1 MTCLPA
7 LISYQF
13 PQPHPNPMRPIAV
26 LLAGLL
32 IHGASAAPRL
42 HVSTESLTPES
53 TIELVLDHPA
63 AGEDRIGKEAKND
76 WLEIEPA
83 WPGTLFWKE
92 ANVAEFRPAA
102 APQLAANYVF
112 KLKPGRKHL
121 DGTAVP
127 AGPVRKIASQP
138 LQIDYATLLD
148 RYEDDWSPR
157 TAVYFLRF
165 NGDVSPEKAGSFL
178 FYEADGGQRVAAKT
192 ERATFGR
199 LKQPGYL
206 GASWSERFARRGQ
219 PAAAAPELKPELEL
233 PNGLIVSPLQ
243 PLPTGKKWR
252 LSMLAGLP
260 DASGKAKFTADSV
273 RHIGDIDPLKIESLV
288 ARVTADAPRRIVAD
302 FNARLPVDL
311 PAAMVKVEPKPKD
324 LRIEVRNDELHL
336 LGDFSG
342 VDQWNVTL
350 AAELASRDG
359 RALGLPLSKVLVFKP
374 LKPELAIASQD
385 ESQLASGNRSY
396 RIQTV
401 NLERVKVRVKRL
413 DGTQLIRAQQGYRH
427 YTGVGPDGKELN
439 PTHVLP
445 YEMMGGETVAEFE
458 VPLTNAL
465 DTTQPLVLD
474 WDKVLAGDALPYTLG
489 FPKETAPAVPA
500 AKAPAAFFLEIAGT
514 PKPGTKVEDDNP
526 NNDDYERPKFPVA
539 QALVQLTDLGLAWKI
554 IDGEARVFAFS
565 LLTGKPLADVEL
577 ATFGEDAKVLPHTA
591 KTGPDGMATLPREA
605 AARHL
610 QATLGDDRY
619 TVAYDSTLPTV
630 GLWRF
635 PVRYSWEATP
645 LEKRRVFLF
654 TDRSLYRPGETV
666 HLKGIVRRQD
676 GNAIT
681 AQPAAPS
688 RVVVTDPTSREIL
701 TKAIEVSPSGG
712 FDLSFD
718 LPAEKTGYHRIRFEY
733 PEELAKLE
741 GLDNWSE
748 RALIEANALF
758 ETGLRVEEFRR
769 NAFELTQTI
778 EKPEIGA
785 KGVTLDL
792 KASYY
797 QGQPVAKGEVQGYTH
812 ISETNFY
819 PERFRD
825 FLFGDHRTQ
834 DFGYWYHYFG
844 YRWDDDHGSRR
855 SNSESFKGELT
866 AEGILRVLVPLP
878 DAEFPMAR
886 EVSISTE
893 VTDANRQTLG
903 KSTETLVHP
912 ASVYVGVSRLDR
924 LVRAGDR
931 VPLGIVAVKPDGTA
945 FEGELKFEAKLSREV
960 NEQVRIQGENGQA
973 AVRNES
979 RREELSTTALTLGGG
994 EGAEFLFAPAQ
1005 AGLHQIELRGSDPE
1019 GRPFATAMTIHV
1031 YGGDEYPWAY
1041 EDGVRIKLVPEKKLH
1056 QPGDTARVLVLSP
1069 IEGTAL
1075 VTVERE
1081 KVLRSFMVELKA
1093 DQPVIEIPLTDDD
1106 APNAF
1111 VSVMVIKGAQDSAR
1125 RFKEPQLRLGY
1136 CELMVENV
1144 RDKLAVTVAAAS
1156 LPQAGIPTA
1165 LPGEN
1170 VEISGT
1176 ILLPDGQPAANAEVT
1191 LYAEDEGTLAVMG
1204 YETPNPM
1211 AHFYDPRELRV
1222 NCGTTLDD
1230 FIPESPDEQTFY
1242 NKGFFIGGGD
1252 GEMGGMPPAMRR
1264 DFNPCAGWQP
1274 ALTTDAAGNFTAT
1287 FKMPDTLTRY
1297 RVIAVA
1303 HHGESRFGHAEAA
1316 LVVSKPLMIEPQA
1329 PRFASEGDR
1338 LDVRA
1343 LVQNASEFSGTW
1355 KITFTAN
1362 PPASDPVAQIAGPE
1376 SEKTLTIAA
1385 GGSAPVIFPVAFKNT
1400 GEAVISWKAEPVSLD
1415 GAELTPVLA
1424 TKLADQVES
1433 RFQVHYPVPL
1443 LHQVKLHNITAG
1455 KANLLDGLDPE
1466 LLKGRG
1472 RIELEFSRSLLSEAA
1487 GSVDYLLTYPYGCV
1501 EQTTSSMM
1509 PWLAVDQLRDVVP
1522 SFAKYPETKVKA
1534 ALQKGVDRL
1543 LSMQLPDGGFG
1554 YWPGS
1559 RETVSWASAYA
1570 GLGLV
1575 LAAENGAAVPEA
1587 AIAALATHLETSL
1600 RGIGTSNSAHDL
1612 ENVCR
1617 AVWVLAIIDRETSAY
1632 INTLKDR
1639 MADLSPRARCLLALA
1654 ATAEGKIDAAA
1665 ILRDKTKFR
1674 LKDDGWMP
1682 WQNDSAMTLLAWS
1695 AVDPDSKEA
1704 TAALEKLIRDRNPY
1718 GHWNTTWVN
1727 AWSLLALATYAE
1739 NQDEAQPATVTLTSA
1754 DGPKTITLEAG
1765 KPAVSLDFPLGGD
1778 LVLSASSD
1786 QSAYVRVKLASK
1798 PDLVPQKPVARN
1810 GLQITRFYE
1819 RVKPDGSTEPL
1830 EAAKLGDLVR
1840 VTLRV
1845 DLPADDSRYLIV
1857 EDRLPAIFEAVNSDF
1872 ESQASR
1878 GNVRASSDNNWSI
1891 SHRELRSDR
1900 AMFFFDR
1907 VWRSGRQ
1914 EISYLARCTME
1925 GKAVAPPAKVESM
1938 YDPDNTALSASR
1950 EF

>member
-1 MTCLPA
+1 MYAGTVSVSVPVTP
-7 LISYQF
+7 I
-13 PQPHPNPMRPIAV
+13 HTPMRPIAV
-26 LLAGLL
+26 LLAGLC
-32 IHGASAAPRL
+32 IPGATAAPRL

-53 TIELVLDHPA
+53 TIELVLDHA
-63 AGEDRIGKEAKND
+63 VAGADRIGKEVKTP
-76 WLEIEPA
+76 WLDIQPA
-83 WPGTLFWKE
+83 WKGTLFWKE
-92 ANVAEFRPAA
+92 ANVLEFRPSGPPALGA
-102 APQLAANYVF
+102 TYVF
-112 KLKPGRKHL
+112 KLTGKHAHL
-121 DGTAVP
+121 DGSAIPTGEVAKV
-127 AGPVRKIASQP
+127 ASQP
-138 LQIDYATLLD
+138 FQIDYATLLE

-157 TAVYFLRF
+157 TAAYFLRF
-165 NGDVSPEKAGSFL
+165 NGDVSPEQAAPFL
-178 FYEADGGQRVAAKT
+178 FFEADGGQRVAART

-219 PAAAAPELKPELEL
+219 ATPAEPELTPELQV
-233 PNGLIVSPLQ
+233 PNGLVVSPLQ
-243 PLPTGKKWR
+243 PLPVGKNWR
-252 LSMLAGLP
+252 LSLLNGLP
-260 DASGKAKFTADSV
+260 DATGKAKFAADSS

-288 ARVTADAPRRIVAD
+288 ARVTADEPRRIVAD
-302 FNARLPVDL
+302 FNAKLPLDL
-311 PAAMVKVEPKPKD
+311 PAAMVKVEPQPKD
-324 LRIEVRNDELHL
+324 FRIEVRNDELHVF
-336 LGDFSG
+336 GDFAAES
-342 VDQWNVTL
+342 QWNITL
-350 AAELASRDG
+350 DAALASNDG
-359 RALGLPLSKVLVFKP
+359 RALGNAVSKKLIFKP
-374 LKPELAIASQD
+374 LRAELAIASQD
-385 ESQLASGNRSY
+385 ESQLASGNRKY

-401 NLERVKVRVKRL
+401 NLERVKIRVKRL
-413 DGTQLIRAQQGYRH
+413 DGPQLIRAQQGYRY
-427 YTGVGPDGKELN
+427 YTGVGPDGKELT
-439 PTHVLP
+439 PTHLIP

-458 VPLTNAL
+458 IPIDKAL
-465 DTTQPLVLD
+465 DTTQPLILD
-474 WDKVLAGDALPYTLG
+474 WDKILAGEAPPYSLG
-489 FPKETAPAVPA
+489 FPKEETPPVPA
-500 AKAPAAFFLEIAGT
+500 AKAPATFFLEVAGT
-514 PKPGTKVEDDNP
+514 PKAGTRAADEEDENENENENEDS
-526 NNDDYERPKFPVA
+526 EAPKSPVA
-539 QALVQLTDLGLAWKI
+539 QALVQLTDIGLAWKI
-554 IDGEARVFAFS
+554 IDGESRVFAFS
-565 LLTGKPLADVEL
+565 LLTGKPLAGVEL
-577 ATFGEDAKVLPHTA
+577 ATFGEDAKPLPQQA

-635 PVRYSWEATP
+635 PVRYSWEPVP

-688 RVVVTDPTSREIL
+688 RVVVTDPTNREIL
-701 TKAIEVSPSGG
+701 TKTIEVSPTGG
-712 FDLSFD
+712 FDLSFE
-718 LPAEKTGYHRIRFEY
+718 LPVEKTGYHRVRFEY
-733 PEELAKLE
+733 PEELAKMESLE
-741 GLDNWSE
+741 DWSE
-748 RALIEANALF
+748 RALIEANATF
-758 ETGLRVEEFRR
+758 ETGIRVEEFRR
-769 NAFELTQTI
+769 NAFELAHTVT
-778 EKPEIGA
+778 PPAPGA
-785 KGVTLDL
+785 KEVTLDL
-792 KASYY
+792 KATYY
-797 QGQPVAKGEVQGYTH
+797 QGQPVAKGAVETFTTVA
-812 ISETNFY
+812 ETNFY
-819 PERFRD
+819 PEKFRD
-825 FLFGDHRTQ
+825 HLFGDHRSQ

-844 YRWDDDHGSRR
+844 YRWDDDNGSRR
-855 SNSESFKGELT
+855 SDSESTKTTLADDGS
-866 AEGILRVLVPLP
+866 ARIVAKLP

-886 EVSISTE
+886 EVTITTE

-903 KSTETLVHP
+903 ESTETLVHP
-912 ASVYVGVSRLDR
+912 ASVYVGISRLDR

-931 VPLGIVAVKPDGTA
+931 IPLGIVAVKPDGTP
-945 FEGELKFEAKLSREV
+945 FDGELKLEAKLTREI
-960 NEQVRIQGENGQA
+960 NEQVRIDGANGGS

-979 RREELSTTALTLGGG
+979 RREELSTTALALAGGQG
-994 EGAEFLFAPAQ
+994 TEFLFAPAQ
-1005 AGLHQIELRGSDPE
+1005 AGLHQVELRGSDPE

-1041 EDGVRIKLVPEKKLH
+1041 EDSVRIKLVPEKKIH

-1093 DQPVIEIPLTDDD
+1093 DQPVIEIPLSDDD

-1111 VSVMVIKGAQDSAR
+1111 VSVLVIKGAQDSAR
-1125 RFKEPQLRLGY
+1125 QFKEPQLRLGY

-1144 RDKLAVTVAAAS
+1144 RDKLAVKLDAPADSVPPGQEVA
-1156 LPQAGIPTA
+1156 LT
-1165 LPGEN
+1165 
-1170 VEISGT
+1170 GT
-1176 ILLPDGQPAANAEVT
+1176 IMLPNGQPAATAEVT

-1204 YETPNPM
+1204 YETPDPM

-1222 NCGTTLDD
+1222 NCGTTLDK
-1230 FIPESPDEQTFY
+1230 FIPESPEEQTFY
-1242 NKGFFIGGGD
+1242 NKGFFVGGGD
-1252 GEMGGMPPAMRR
+1252 GELGGMPPAMRR

-1274 ALTTDAAGNFTAT
+1274 SLTTDAAGKFTAT

-1303 HHGESRFGHAEAA
+1303 HHGESRFGHAQAD

-1329 PRFASEGDR
+1329 PRFASEGDT

-1362 PPASDPVAQIAGPE
+1362 PPASDPVAAIAGPE
-1376 SEKTLTIAA
+1376 TEKTLTIAA

-1424 TKLADQVES
+1424 TKLRDQVES

-1443 LHQVKLHNITAG
+1443 LRQAKLHHITSG

-1472 RIELEFSRSLLSEAA
+1472 HLELEFSRSLLSEAA

-1509 PWLAVDQLRDVVP
+1509 PWLAVEQLRDVVP
-1522 SFAKYPETKVKA
+1522 SFAKYPEAKVKA

-1543 LSMQLPDGGFG
+1543 LSMQMPDGGFS

-1559 RETVSWASAYA
+1559 NEAVPWATSYA

-1575 LAAENGAAVPEA
+1575 LAGGNGALVPEGA
-1587 AIAALATHLETSL
+1587 LAALGTNLEAGL

-1612 ENVCR
+1612 ENACR
-1617 AVWVLAIIDRETSAY
+1617 AVWILALLEREPAAY
-1632 INTLKDR
+1632 LNALKDR
-1639 MADLSPRARCLLALA
+1639 MADLGPRSRCLLALA
-1654 ATAEGKIDAAA
+1654 ALSAGTGDAAA

-1674 LKDDGWMP
+1674 LQDDSWMA
-1682 WQNDSAMTLLAWS
+1682 WQNDRALTLLAWS
-1695 AVDPDSKEA
+1695 AVDPEGKEA
-1704 TAALEKLIRDRNPY
+1704 TTALEKLIQDRNPY

-1727 AWSLLALATYAE
+1727 AWSLLALASYAE
-1739 NQDEAQPATVTLTSA
+1739 NHDDGQPATVTLTSA
-1754 DGPKTITLEAG
+1754 DGPQTITLEAG
-1765 KPAVSLDFPLGGD
+1765 KPAVSFDFPLGAG
-1778 LVLSASSD
+1778 LALAASSD
-1786 QSAYVRVKLASK
+1786 QTAYVRVKLASK
-1798 PDLVPQKPVARN
+1798 PDLVPQMPVAKN
-1810 GLQITRFYE
+1810 GMQITRFYE
-1819 RVKPDGSTEPL
+1819 RVKSDGTREPL
-1830 EAAKLGDLVR
+1830 EKAKLGDLVR

-1845 DLPADDSRYLIV
+1845 DLPRDDARYLIV

-1872 ESQASR
+1872 ASQAAR
-1878 GNVRASSDNNWSI
+1878 GNAGATSEHNWSV
-1891 SHRELRSDR
+1891 SHSELRSDR
-1900 AMFFFDR
+1900 ALFFFDR
-1907 VWRSGRQ
+1907 VWKSGPQ
-1914 EISYLARCTME
+1914 EITYLARCTME

>member
-1 MTCLPA
+1 
-7 LISYQF
+7 
-13 PQPHPNPMRPIAV
+13 MRPIAV

-32 IHGASAAPRL
+32 IHGATAAPRL

-53 TIELVLDHPA
+53 TIELVLDHPV
-63 AGEDRIGKEAKND
+63 AGPDLIGKEAKND
-76 WLEIEPA
+76 WLEIQPA
-83 WPGTLFWKE
+83 WTGTLFWKE

-102 APQLAANYVF
+102 APQLATNYVF
-112 KLKPGRKHL
+112 KLKAGRKHL
-121 DGTAVP
+121 DGTAVA

-138 LQIDYATLLD
+138 FQVDYATLLD

-165 NGDVSPEKAGSFL
+165 NGDVSPQQAGSFL
-178 FYEADGGQRVAAKT
+178 FYEAEGGQRVAAKT

-206 GASWSERFARRGQ
+206 GASWSERFGRRGQ
-219 PAAAAPELKPELEL
+219 PAAAPELKPELEL

-243 PLPTGKKWR
+243 PLPTGKNWR

-260 DASGKAKFTADSV
+260 DAGGKAKFAADST
-273 RHIGDIDPLKIESLV
+273 RHIGDIDPLKVESL
-288 ARVTADAPRRIVAD
+288 AGRVTADAPRRIVAD
-302 FNARLPVDL
+302 FNVKLPVDL
-311 PAAMVKVEPKPKD
+311 PAAMIKIEPEPKD

-336 LGDFSG
+336 LGDFSTA
-342 VDQWNVTL
+342 DQWNVTL
-350 AAELASRDG
+350 AAELASKDG
-359 RALGLPLSKVLVFKP
+359 RALGQPLSKVIVFKP
-374 LKPELAIASQD
+374 LQPELAIASQD

-413 DGTQLIRAQQGYRH
+413 DSAQLIRAQQGYRH
-427 YTGVGPDGKELN
+427 YTGVGPDGKELK
-439 PTHVLP
+439 PTQLIP

-474 WDKVLAGDALPYTLG
+474 WDKVLAGAPQPYTLG
-489 FPKETAPAVPA
+489 FPKEATPAVPA

-514 PKPGTKVEDDNP
+514 PKPGTKVEDEDP
-526 NNDDYERPKFPVA
+526 NNDDYETPKFPVA

-565 LLTGKPLADVEL
+565 LLTGKPLPGVGL
-577 ATFGEDAKVLPHTA
+577 ATFGEDAKALPHNA
-591 KTGPDGMATLPREA
+591 KTGPDGMATLPRDA

-610 QATLGDDRY
+610 QASLGDDRY

-635 PVRYSWEATP
+635 PVRYSWEPVP
-645 LEKRRVFLF
+645 LDKRRVFLF

-676 GNAIT
+676 GNVIG

-688 RVVVTDPTSREIL
+688 RVVVTDPTNREIL
-701 TKAIEVSPSGG
+701 AKAIEVSPSGG
-712 FDLSFD
+712 FDVSFE

-741 GLDNWSE
+741 GLEDWSE
-748 RALIEANALF
+748 RALIENNAVF

-769 NAFELTQTI
+769 NAFELAHTVT
-778 EKPEIGA
+778 PPAAGA
-785 KGVTLDL
+785 KEVTLDL
-792 KASYY
+792 KAAYY
-797 QGQPVAKGEVQGYTH
+797 QGQPVAKGEVETYTN

-825 FLFGDHRTQ
+825 HLFGDHRTQ
-834 DFGYWYHYFG
+834 DFSYWYHYFG
-844 YRWDDDHGSRR
+844 YRWDDDHGSRH
-855 SNSESFKGELT
+855 STSESSKTTLADDGS
-866 AEGILRVLVPLP
+866 ARIVAKLP

-893 VTDANRQTLG
+893 VTDANRQTLSE
-903 KSTETLVHP
+903 STETLVHP
-912 ASVYVGVSRLDR
+912 ASVYVGISRLDR

-931 VPLGIVAVKPDGTA
+931 IPLGIVAVKPDGTA
-945 FEGELKFEAKLSREV
+945 FDGELKLEAKLSREI
-960 NEQVRIQGENGQA
+960 NEQVRIEGENGQA

-979 RREELSTTALTLGGG
+979 RREELSTTALALAGG
-994 EGAEFLFAPAQ
+994 EGTEFLFAPSQ

-1125 RFKEPQLRLGY
+1125 QFKEPQLRLGY

-1144 RDKLAVTVAAAS
+1144 RDKLAVKLDVPAES
-1156 LPQAGIPTA
+1156 V
-1165 LPGEN
+1165 LPGQD
-1170 VEISGT
+1170 VALTGT
-1176 ILLPDGQPAANAEVT
+1176 IVLPGGQPAANAEVT

-1204 YETPNPM
+1204 YETPDPM

-1274 ALTTDAAGNFTAT
+1274 ALVTDAAGKFTAT

-1303 HHGESRFGHAEAA
+1303 HQGESRFGHAEAA
-1316 LVVSKPLMIEPQA
+1316 LVVNKPLMIEPQA
-1329 PRFASEGDR
+1329 PRFASEGDT

-1362 PPASDPVAQIAGPE
+1362 PPASDPVAAIAGPE
-1376 SEKTLTIAA
+1376 SVKTLTIAA

-1433 RFQVHYPVPL
+1433 RFTVHYPVPL

-1455 KANLLDGLDPE
+1455 KTNLLDGLDPE

-1522 SFAKYPETKVKA
+1522 SFAKYPEAKVKA

-1543 LSMQLPDGGFG
+1543 LSMQLPDGGFS

-1559 RETVSWASAYA
+1559 RETVPWASAYA

-1575 LAAENGAAVPEA
+1575 LAAENGAVVPEA

-1600 RGIGTSNSAHDL
+1600 RGIGTSNSSYDL

-1654 ATAEGKIDAAA
+1654 AASEGGIDAAA

-1674 LKDDGWMP
+1674 LKDDSWMS

-1695 AVDPDSKEA
+1695 AVNPDSKEA

-1739 NQDEAQPATVTLTSA
+1739 NQDEALPATVTLTSA

-1765 KPAVSLDFPLGGD
+1765 KPAAAFDFPLGGD
-1778 LVLSASSD
+1778 LALTASSD
-1786 QSAYVRVKLASK
+1786 QNAYVRVKLASK
-1798 PDLVPQKPVARN
+1798 PELVPQMPVARN

-1819 RVKPDGSTEPL
+1819 RVKADGSTEPL

-1840 VTLRV
+1840 ITLRV

-1872 ESQASR
+1872 ASQAAQ

-1907 VWRSGRQ
+1907 VWQRGRQ

-1938 YDPDNTALSASR
+1938 YNPDNTALSASR

>member
-1 MTCLPA
+1 
-7 LISYQF
+7 
-13 PQPHPNPMRPIAV
+13 MRPIAV
-26 LLAGLL
+26 LLAGLC
-32 IHGASAAPRL
+32 ISGASAAPRL

-53 TIELVLDHPA
+53 TIELVLNHA
-63 AGEDRIGKEAKND
+63 VAGADRIGKEVKTP
-76 WLEIEPA
+76 WLDIQPA
-83 WPGTLFWKE
+83 WKGTLFWKE
-92 ANVAEFRPAA
+92 ANVLEFRPAGPPA
-102 APQLAANYVF
+102 MGATYVF
-112 KLKPGRKHL
+112 KLTGKHAHL
-121 DGTAVP
+121 DGSAIPT
-127 AGPVRKIASQP
+127 GPVRTVASEP
-138 LQIDYATLLD
+138 FQIDYATLLE

-165 NGDVSPEKAGSFL
+165 NGDVSPEQAAPFL

-219 PAAAAPELKPELEL
+219 PAPELEL
-233 PNGLIVSPLQ
+233 TPELQVPNGLIVSPLQ
-243 PLPTGKKWR
+243 PLPVGKNWR
-252 LSMLAGLP
+252 LSLLNGLP
-260 DASGKAKFTADSV
+260 DATGKAKFAADST
-273 RHIGDIDPLKIESLV
+273 RHIGDIDALKIESLV
-288 ARVTADAPRRIVAD
+288 ARVSADEPRRIVAD
-302 FNARLPVDL
+302 FNAKLPLDL
-311 PAAMVKVEPKPKD
+311 PASMVKVEPLPKD
-324 LRIEVRNDELHL
+324 FRIEVRNDELHV
-336 LGDFSG
+336 LGDFSTE
-342 VDQWNVTL
+342 DQWVITL
-350 AAELASRDG
+350 DASLASKDG
-359 RALGLPLSKVLVFKP
+359 RALGTAVSKKLIFKP
-374 LKPELAIASQD
+374 LHAELAIASQD
-385 ESQLASGNRSY
+385 ESQLASGKRQY

-401 NLERVKVRVKRL
+401 NLERVKIRVKRL
-413 DGTQLIRAQQGYRH
+413 DGPQLIRAQQGYRH
-427 YTGVGPDGKELN
+427 YTGVGPDGKDLT
-439 PTHVLP
+439 PTHLIP
-445 YEMMGGETVAEFE
+445 YEMMAGETIAEFE
-458 VPLTNAL
+458 IPITNAL
-465 DTTQPLVLD
+465 DTTQPLILD
-474 WDKVLAGDALPYTLG
+474 WDKVLAGEAQPYTLG
-489 FPKETAPAVPA
+489 FPKEATAAVPA

-514 PKPGTKVEDDNP
+514 PKPGAPTGDDDENEEESEDP
-526 NNDDYERPKFPVA
+526 EAPKSPVA

-554 IDGEARVFAFS
+554 IDGESRVFAFS
-565 LLTGKPLADVEL
+565 LLTGKPLPGVEL
-577 ATFGEDAKVLPHTA
+577 ATFGEDAKALPQVA
-591 KTGPDGMATLPREA
+591 KTGADGMATLPREA

-635 PVRYSWEATP
+635 PVRYSWEPTP

-654 TDRSLYRPGETV
+654 TDRSLYRPGEMV

-676 GNAIT
+676 GNVIG

-688 RVVVTDPTSREIL
+688 RVVVTDPTNREIL

-712 FDLSFD
+712 FDLSFE
-718 LPAEKTGYHRIRFEY
+718 LPAEKTGYHRIRFDY

-741 GLDNWSE
+741 GLEDWSE

-758 ETGLRVEEFRR
+758 ETGIRVEEFRR
-769 NAFELTQTI
+769 NAFELAHTVT
-778 EKPEIGA
+778 PPADGA
-785 KGVTLDL
+785 KEVTLDL
-792 KASYY
+792 KATYY
-797 QGQPVAKGEVQGYTH
+797 QGQPVAKGTVETFTTV
-812 ISETNFY
+812 SETNFY
-819 PERFRD
+819 PEKFRD
-825 FLFGDHRTQ
+825 HLFGDHRSQ
-834 DFGYWYHYFG
+834 DFNYWYHYFG
-844 YRWDDDHGSRR
+844 YRWDDDNGSRR
-855 SNSESFKGELT
+855 SNSESTKS
-866 AEGILRVLVPLP
+866 VLADDGSARIVAKLP
-878 DAEFPMAR
+878 DAGFPMAR

-893 VTDANRQTLG
+893 VTDANQQTLNER
-903 KSTETLVHP
+903 TETLVHP
-912 ASVYVGVSRLDR
+912 ASVYIGISRLDR

-931 VPLGIVAVKPDGTA
+931 VPLGIVAVKPDGTS
-945 FEGELKFEAKLSREV
+945 FEGALKFEAKLTREV
-960 NEQVRIQGENGQA
+960 NEQVRIDGDDGGS

-979 RREELSTTALTLGGG
+979 RREDLSTTPLALAGGQG
-994 EGAEFLFAPAQ
+994 TEFLFAPAG
-1005 AGLHQIELRGSDPE
+1005 AGLHEIELRGKDPE
-1019 GRPFATAMTIHV
+1019 GRPFATVMTIHV

-1041 EDGVRIKLVPEKKLH
+1041 EDNVRIKLVSEQKIH

-1125 RFKEPQLRLGY
+1125 QFKEPQLRLGY
-1136 CELMVENV
+1136 CELMVANV
-1144 RDKLAVTVAAAS
+1144 RDKLAVKLDVPAES
-1156 LPQAGIPTA
+1156 V
-1165 LPGEN
+1165 LPGQE
-1170 VEISGT
+1170 VALTGT
-1176 ILLPDGQPAANAEVT
+1176 IVLPGGQPAANAEVT

-1204 YETPNPM
+1204 YETPDPM

-1230 FIPESPDEQTFY
+1230 FIPESPEEQTFY

-1252 GEMGGMPPAMRR
+1252 GELGGMPPAMRR
-1264 DFNPCAGWQP
+1264 DFNPCAGWHP
-1274 ALTTDAAGNFTAT
+1274 SLTTDAAGKFTAT

-1316 LVVSKPLMIEPQA
+1316 LVVNKPLMIEPQA
-1329 PRFASEGDR
+1329 PRFASEGDT

-1362 PPASDPVAQIAGPE
+1362 PPASDPVAAIAGPE
-1376 SEKTLTIAA
+1376 TEKTLTIAA

-1424 TKLADQVES
+1424 TKLRDQVES

-1443 LHQVKLHNITAG
+1443 LRQAKLINVTNG

-1472 RIELEFSRSLLSEAA
+1472 RLELEFSRSLLSEAA

-1522 SFAKYPETKVKA
+1522 SFAKYPEAKVKA

-1543 LSMQLPDGGFG
+1543 LSMQLPDGGFS

-1559 RETVSWASAYA
+1559 TETVPWASAYA

-1575 LAAENGAAVPEA
+1575 LAAKNGAVVPEA
-1587 AIAALATHLETSL
+1587 AIASLATHLEASL
-1600 RGIGTSNSAHDL
+1600 RGIGTSTSAYDL

-1617 AVWVLAIIDRETSAY
+1617 AVWILAIIDRETAAY
-1632 INTLKDR
+1632 INALKER
-1639 MADLSPRARCLLALA
+1639 MADLNPRARCLLALA
-1654 ATAEGKIDAAA
+1654 AASEGNIDDAA

-1674 LKDDGWMP
+1674 LKDDGWMA
-1682 WQNDSAMTLLAWS
+1682 WQNDSALTLLAWS
-1695 AVDPDSKEA
+1695 SVDSKSKEA
-1704 TAALEKLIRDRNPY
+1704 TAALEKLIQDRNPY

-1727 AWSLLALATYAE
+1727 AWSLLALASYAE

-1765 KPAVSLDFPLGGD
+1765 KPAMAFDFPLGAN
-1778 LVLSASSD
+1778 LALTASSD
-1786 QSAYVRVKLASK
+1786 QNAYVRVKLASK
-1798 PDLVPQKPVARN
+1798 PDLTPQKPVAKN

-1819 RVKPDGSTEPL
+1819 RVKSDGSTEPL

-1840 VTLRV
+1840 ITLRV

-1857 EDRLPAIFEAVNSDF
+1857 EDCLPAIFEAVNSDF
-1872 ESQASR
+1872 ASQAAQ
-1878 GNVRASSDNNWSI
+1878 GNARASSDNNWSI

-1938 YDPDNTALSASR
+1938 YNPDNTALSASR

>member
-1 MTCLPA
+1 
-7 LISYQF
+7 
-13 PQPHPNPMRPIAV
+13 MRPIAV

-32 IHGASAAPRL
+32 IHGAAAAPRL

-53 TIELVLDHPA
+53 TIELVLDHA
-63 AGEDRIGKEAKND
+63 VAGPDRIGKEVKTP
-76 WLEIEPA
+76 WLDIQPA
-83 WPGTLFWKE
+83 WKGTLFWKE
-92 ANVAEFRPAA
+92 ANVLEFRPVGPPA
-102 APQLAANYVF
+102 LGTTYIF
-112 KLKPGRKHL
+112 KLTGKHAHL
-121 DGTAVP
+121 DGSAIPNGVV
-127 AGPVRKIASQP
+127 AKVASQP
-138 LQIDYATLLD
+138 FQIDYATLLD

-165 NGDVSPEKAGSFL
+165 NGDVSPEQAAPFL

-219 PAAAAPELKPELEL
+219 DSPAGPELKPELQI
-233 PNGLIVSPLQ
+233 PNGLVVSPLQ
-243 PLPTGKKWR
+243 ALPVGKNWR
-252 LSMLAGLP
+252 LSMLNGLP
-260 DASGKAKFTADSV
+260 DATGKAKFAADST

-288 ARVTADAPRRIVAD
+288 ARVIADEPRRIVAD
-302 FNARLPVDL
+302 FNAKLPLDL
-311 PAAMVKVEPKPKD
+311 PAAMVKVEPLPKD
-324 LRIEVRNDELHL
+324 FRIEVRNDELHV

-342 VDQWNVTL
+342 EAQWNITL
-350 AAELASRDG
+350 DASLASKDG
-359 RALGLPLSKVLVFKP
+359 RALGTAVSKKLIFKP
-374 LKPELAIASQD
+374 LAAELAIASQD
-385 ESQLASGNRSY
+385 ESQLASGNRKY

-401 NLERVKVRVKRL
+401 NLERVKIRVKRL
-413 DGTQLIRAQQGYRH
+413 DGPQLIRAQQGYRY
-427 YTGVGPDGKELN
+427 YTGVGPDGKELK
-439 PTHVLP
+439 PTHLIP
-445 YEMMGGETVAEFE
+445 YEMMVGETVAEFE
-458 VPLTNAL
+458 IPIANAL
-465 DTTQPLVLD
+465 DTTQPLILD
-474 WDKVLAGDALPYTLG
+474 WDKVLAGDAQPYTLG
-489 FPKETAPAVPA
+489 FPKEASAAAPA

-514 PKPGTKVEDDNP
+514 PKPGTTAGDDEEDADESE
-526 NNDDYERPKFPVA
+526 DSESPKSPVA

-565 LLTGKPLADVEL
+565 LLTGKPLPGVEL
-577 ATFGEDAKVLPHTA
+577 ATFGEDAKALPQVA

-635 PVRYSWEATP
+635 PVRYSWEPVP

-654 TDRSLYRPGETV
+654 TDRSLYRPGEMV

-676 GNAIT
+676 GNAIG

-688 RVVVTDPTSREIL
+688 RVVVTDPTNREIL

-712 FDLSFD
+712 FDVSFE

-741 GLDNWSE
+741 GLEDWSE
-748 RALIEANALF
+748 RALIESNAVF

-769 NAFELTQTI
+769 NAFELAHTVT
-778 EKPEIGA
+778 PPAIGA
-785 KGVTLDL
+785 KEVTLDL
-792 KASYY
+792 KATYY
-797 QGQPVAKGEVQGYTH
+797 QGQPVAKGEVQTYTH
-812 ISETNFY
+812 ITETNFY
-819 PERFRD
+819 PEKFRD
-825 FLFGDHRTQ
+825 HLFGDHRSQ
-834 DFGYWYHYFG
+834 DFNYWYHYFG
-844 YRWDDDHGSRR
+844 YRWDDDNGSRR
-855 SNSESFKGELT
+855 SDSESTKSML
-866 AEGILRVLVPLP
+866 AEDGSARIVATLP
-878 DAEFPMAR
+878 DTEFPMGR

-893 VTDANRQTLG
+893 VTDSNRQTLG
-903 KSTETLVHP
+903 ESTEVTVHP
-912 ASVYVGVSRLDR
+912 SSVYVGISRLDR

-945 FEGELKFEAKLSREV
+945 FEGELKLEAKLSREI
-960 NEQVRIQGENGQA
+960 NEQVSLDGGNGKT
-973 AVRNES
+973 VMRNET
-979 RREELSTTALTLGGG
+979 RREDLSTTALALGGG
-994 EGAEFLFAPAQ
+994 EGTQFLFAPSQ
-1005 AGLHQIELRGSDPE
+1005 AGLHQIELRGSDAE

-1081 KVLRSFMVELKA
+1081 KVLRSFMIELKA
-1093 DQPVIEIPLTDDD
+1093 DKPVIEIPLTDDD

-1125 RFKEPQLRLGY
+1125 QFKEPQLRLGY

-1144 RDKLAVTVAAAS
+1144 RDKLAVKLDVPAES
-1156 LPQAGIPTA
+1156 V
-1165 LPGEN
+1165 LPGQD
-1170 VEISGT
+1170 IALTGT
-1176 ILLPDGQPAANAEVT
+1176 IVLPGGQPAANAEVT

-1204 YETPNPM
+1204 YETPDPM

-1242 NKGFFIGGGD
+1242 NKGFFVGGGD
-1252 GEMGGMPPAMRR
+1252 GELGGMPPAMRR

-1274 ALTTDAAGNFTAT
+1274 ALTTDATGKFTAT

-1316 LVVSKPLMIEPQA
+1316 LVVNKPLMIEPQA
-1329 PRFASEGDR
+1329 PRFASEGDT
-1338 LDVRA
+1338 LEVRA

-1376 SEKTLTIAA
+1376 TVKTLTIAA
-1385 GGSAPVIFPVAFKNT
+1385 GGSAPVVFPVAFKNT

-1433 RFQVHYPVPL
+1433 RFSVHYPVPL
-1443 LHQVKLHNITAG
+1443 LHQVKLHQITAG

-1522 SFAKYPETKVKA
+1522 SFAKYPEAKVKA

-1543 LSMQLPDGGFG
+1543 LSMQLPDGGFS

-1559 RETVSWASAYA
+1559 TETVPWASAYA

-1575 LAAENGAAVPEA
+1575 LAAENGAVVPDA
-1587 AIAALATHLETSL
+1587 AIAALATHLEASL
-1600 RGIGTSNSAHDL
+1600 RGIGTSNSSYDL

-1654 ATAEGKIDAAA
+1654 AASEGGIDAAA

-1674 LKDDGWMP
+1674 LKDDSWMA

-1739 NQDEAQPATVTLTSA
+1739 HQDEAQPATVTLTSA
-1754 DGPKTITLEAG
+1754 EGPKTITLEAG
-1765 KPAVSLDFPLGGD
+1765 KPAVAFDFPLGAG
-1778 LVLSASSD
+1778 LALTASSD
-1786 QSAYVRVKLASK
+1786 QNAYVRVKLASK
-1798 PDLVPQKPVARN
+1798 PELVPQMPVAKN

-1830 EAAKLGDLVR
+1830 EFAKLGDLVR
-1840 VTLRV
+1840 ITLRV

-1872 ESQASR
+1872 ASQAAR

-1907 VWRSGRQ
+1907 VWKSGRQ

-1925 GKAVAPPAKVESM
+1925 GKAIAPPAKVESM
-1938 YDPDNTALSASR
+1938 YNPDNTALSASR

>member
-1 MTCLPA
+1 
-7 LISYQF
+7 
-13 PQPHPNPMRPIAV
+13 MRPIAV

-32 IHGASAAPRL
+32 VHGATAAPRL

-53 TIELVLDHPA
+53 TIELVLDHA
-63 AGEDRIGKEAKND
+63 VAGADRIGKEAKTP
-76 WLEIEPA
+76 WLDIQPA
-83 WPGTLFWKE
+83 WKGTLFWKE
-92 ANVAEFRPAA
+92 ANVLEFRPAGPPA
-102 APQLAANYVF
+102 LGTTYVF
-112 KLKPGRKHL
+112 KLTGKHAHL
-121 DGTAVP
+121 DGSPIPT
-127 AGPVRKIASQP
+127 GEIAKVASLP
-138 LQIDYATLLD
+138 FQIDYATLLE

-157 TAVYFLRF
+157 SAAYFLRF
-165 NGDVSPEKAGSFL
+165 NGDVSPEKAAPFL
-178 FYEADGGQRVAAKT
+178 FYEADGGQRVAART

-219 PAAAAPELKPELEL
+219 PAPPQPDLTPGLEL

-243 PLPTGKKWR
+243 PLPAGKNWR
-252 LSMLAGLP
+252 LSMLNGLP
-260 DASGKAKFTADSV
+260 DASGKAKFATDST
-273 RHIGDIDPLKIESLV
+273 RHIGDIDPLRIESLV
-288 ARVTADAPRRIVAD
+288 ARVSADSPRRIVAD
-302 FNARLPVDL
+302 FNAKLPADL
-311 PAAMVKVEPKPKD
+311 PASMVKVEPEPKD
-324 LRIEVRNDELHL
+324 FRVEVRNDEIHV

-342 VDQWNVTL
+342 EAQWNVTL
-350 AAELASRDG
+350 DGAIASKDG
-359 RALGLPLSKVLVFKP
+359 RALGAPVTKMLVFLPLP
-374 LKPELAIASQD
+374 AELAIASQD
-385 ESQLASGNRSY
+385 ESQLASGNRQY

-401 NLERVKVRVKRL
+401 NLDRVKIRVKRL
-413 DGTQLIRAQQGYRH
+413 DGPQLIRAQQGYRH
-427 YTGVGPDGKELN
+427 YTGVGPDGKDLT
-439 PTHVLP
+439 PTHLLP
-445 YEMMGGETVAEFE
+445 YEMMGGETVADFE
-458 VPLTNAL
+458 IAFDNPL
-465 DTTQPLVLD
+465 DTTQPLILH
-474 WDKVLAGDALPYTLG
+474 WDKVLAGDPKPYTLG
-489 FPKETAPAVPA
+489 FPKEAPAP
-500 AKAPAAFFLEIAGT
+500 APAAQPGASFFLEIAGT
-514 PKPGTKVEDDNP
+514 PKPGTKVDTEDNP
-526 NNDDYERPKFPVA
+526 NEEPQAPKFPVA
-539 QALVQLTDLGLAWKI
+539 QALVQLTDIGLAWKV

-565 LLTGKPLADVEL
+565 CLTGKPLAGVEL
-577 ATFGEDAKVLPHTA
+577 ATFGEDAKALQQA
-591 KTGPDGMATLPREA
+591 MTGPDGMANLPREA

-610 QATLGDDRY
+610 QASLAGDRY

-635 PVRYSWEATP
+635 PVRYSWEPTP

-681 AQPAAPS
+681 AQPAVPS
-688 RVVVTDPTSREIL
+688 RVVVTDPTNREIL
-701 TKAIEVSPSGG
+701 VKEITVSPAGG
-712 FDLSFD
+712 FDLTFD
-718 LPAEKTGYHRIRFEY
+718 LPDGKTGYHRINFEY
-733 PEELAKLE
+733 PGELAKLE
-741 GLDNWSE
+741 GLEDWSE
-748 RALIEANALF
+748 RALIEGNARF
-758 ETGLRVEEFRR
+758 ETAIRVEEFRR
-769 NAFELTQTI
+769 NAFELTHTLTA
-778 EKPEIGA
+778 PAPGA
-785 KGVTLDL
+785 KEVTLDL

-797 QGQPVAKGEVQGYTH
+797 QGQPVAKGAVETYTH

-819 PERFRD
+819 PEKFRD
-825 FLFGDHRTQ
+825 HLFGDHRTQ

-844 YRWDDDHGSRR
+844 YRWDDDYGSRR
-855 SNSESFKGELT
+855 SDSDTTQTTLAEDGT
-866 AEGILRVLVPLP
+866 ARIVAPLP

-893 VTDANRQTLG
+893 VTDANRQTLNEL
-903 KSTETLVHP
+903 TEAVVHP
-912 ASVYVGVSRLDR
+912 ASVYAGISRLDR

-931 VPLGIVAVKPDGTA
+931 VPLGIVAVTPDGET
-945 FEGELKFEAKLSREV
+945 FGGELKLEAKLSREI
-960 NEQVRIQGENGQA
+960 NEQVRIDGEDGRS

-979 RREELSTTALTLGGG
+979 RREDLSTTALTLAGGQG
-994 EGAEFLFAPAQ
+994 TEFLFAPSQ
-1005 AGLHQIELRGSDPE
+1005 AGLHQIELRGTDPQ
-1019 GRPFATAMTIHV
+1019 GRAFATVMSIHV

-1041 EDGVRIKLVPEKKLH
+1041 EDNVRIKLVPEKKIH
-1056 QPGDTARVLVLSP
+1056 RPGDTARVLVLSP

-1111 VSVMVIKGAQDSAR
+1111 VSVLVIKGAQDSAR
-1125 RFKEPQLRLGY
+1125 QFKEPQLRLGY

-1144 RDKLAVTVAAAS
+1144 RDRLAVTVAAAS
-1156 LPQAGIPTA
+1156 PPQAGIPTA

-1176 ILLPDGQPAANAEVT
+1176 ILLPGGQPAANAEVT

-1204 YETPNPM
+1204 YETPDPM

-1222 NCGTTLDD
+1222 NCGTTLDK

-1252 GEMGGMPPAMRR
+1252 GEMGLMPSGLRR

-1274 ALTTDAAGNFTAT
+1274 ALKTDAAGKFSAT

-1316 LVVSKPLMIEPQA
+1316 LVVKKPLMVEPQA
-1329 PRFASEGDR
+1329 PRFASEGDT
-1338 LDVRA
+1338 LDIRA
-1343 LVQNASEFSGTW
+1343 LVQNASEFAGTW
-1355 KITFTAN
+1355 KITFSAN
-1362 PPASDPVAQIAGPE
+1362 PPASDPVARIVGAE
-1376 SEKTLTIAA
+1376 SEKTLTLAA
-1385 GGSAPVIFPVAFKNT
+1385 GGSATVIFPVAFQNT

-1415 GAELTPVLA
+1415 NAELTPVLA
-1424 TKLADQVES
+1424 TKLRDQVES

-1443 LHQVKLHNITAG
+1443 LRQAKLVNITNG
-1455 KANLLDGLDPE
+1455 KANLLEGLDPE

-1472 RIELEFSRSLLSEAA
+1472 HLELEFSRSLLSEAA

-1509 PWLAVDQLRDVVP
+1509 PWLAVEQLRDVVP
-1522 SFAKYPETKVKA
+1522 SFAKYPEAKVKA

-1543 LSMQLPDGGFG
+1543 LSMQRPDGGFS

-1559 RETVSWASAYA
+1559 SETVPWATSYA

-1575 LAAENGAAVPEA
+1575 LAGQSGAIVPEA
-1587 AIAALATHLETSL
+1587 AIAALATNLEAGL
-1600 RGIGTSNSAHDL
+1600 RGIGTSNSSYDL
-1612 ENVCR
+1612 ENACR
-1617 AVWVLAIIDRETSAY
+1617 AVWILALTKREPAAY
-1632 INTLKDR
+1632 LNTLKDR

-1654 ATAEGKIDAAA
+1654 AKTSGSGDAAA
-1665 ILRDKTKFR
+1665 ILRDKTKLR
-1674 LKDDGWMP
+1674 LKDDGWMA
-1682 WQNDSAMTLLAWS
+1682 WQNDHALSLLAWS
-1695 AVDPDSKEA
+1695 AVEPDGKEA
-1704 TAALEKLIRDRNPY
+1704 SVALEKLIQERNPY

-1727 AWSLLALATYAE
+1727 AWSLLALAAYAE
-1739 NQDEAQPATVTLTSA
+1739 NHDEEKPATVTLAGT
-1754 DGPKTITLEAG
+1754 DGPQTITLEAG

-1778 LVLSASSD
+1778 LALTASSD
-1786 QSAYVRVKLASK
+1786 QAAYVRVKLASK
-1798 PDLVPQKPVARN
+1798 PDLAPQKPVAKN

-1819 RVKPDGSTEPL
+1819 RVKSDGSVEPL
-1830 EAAKLGDLVR
+1830 ESAKLGDLVR

-1845 DLPADDSRYLIV
+1845 DLPSDDSRYLIV
-1857 EDRLPAIFEAVNSDF
+1857 EDRLPAIFEAVNNDF
-1872 ESQASR
+1872 ASQAAH
-1878 GNVRASSDNNWSI
+1878 GNAGATSDNDWSV
-1891 SHRELRSDR
+1891 SHSELRSDR

-1907 VWRSGRQ
+1907 VWRRGPQ
-1914 EISYLARCTME
+1914 EITYLARCTME
-1925 GKAVAPPAKVESM
+1925 GKAIAPPAKVESM